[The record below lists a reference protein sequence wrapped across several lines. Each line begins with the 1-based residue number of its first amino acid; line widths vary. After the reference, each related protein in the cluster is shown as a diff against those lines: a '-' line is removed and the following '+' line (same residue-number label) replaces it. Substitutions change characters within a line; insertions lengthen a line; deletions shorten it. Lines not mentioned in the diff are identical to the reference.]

1 MITKFK
7 TFENMFNRNSLEYAY
22 LDDDTKESIKKKYYN
37 DFLDIML
44 NNEIDIYDN
53 ISNIEQ
59 GTYEII
65 IDNMFDN
72 DFYRMI
78 KDEYGVSNPEF
89 MNTMYDI
96 KYEIYIE
103 NKTDIINAID
113 EKVVKYFK
121 ANTDEYINAEPDFP
135 SHISDRLEYIKKLKE
150 FNL

>member
-7 TFENMFNRNSLEYAY
+7 IFENMFNRNSLDYAY
-22 LDDDTKESIKKKYYN
+22 LDDDTKESIKKKYYD

-44 NNEIDIYDN
+44 NSEIDIYDN

-59 GTYEII
+59 ETYEII
-65 IDNMFDN
+65 VDNMFNN

-96 KYEIYIE
+96 KFEIYIE
-103 NKTDIINAID
+103 NKTDIIHAID

-121 ANTDEYINAEPDFP
+121 ANPDEYINAEPDFP
-135 SHISDRLEYIKKLKE
+135 FHISDRLEYIKKSKE